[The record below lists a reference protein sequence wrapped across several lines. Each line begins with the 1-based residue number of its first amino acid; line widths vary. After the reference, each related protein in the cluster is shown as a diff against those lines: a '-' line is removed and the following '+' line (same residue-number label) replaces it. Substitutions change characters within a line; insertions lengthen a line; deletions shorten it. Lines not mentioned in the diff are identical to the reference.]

1 MAAAA
6 IAQAHVKR
14 NAESSTSS
22 SSSSSSFGS
31 ENAPS
36 HVQAIMKSKFEAAS
50 RLRQT
55 ARQQDVW
62 TMALAGAWASPDAA
76 MVYAPAVLNRRLAEM
91 FYIAR
96 ENRLKG
102 NLNLLSGLH
111 YAHLPRLEA
120 GAHNVMDDALKSAEK
135 ELLSDINAPI
145 KDIVP
150 HFAMSPLPWPGTQGA
165 AAVVDASEAFKTAG
179 LSRTQK
185 KV

>member
-1 MAAAA
+1 
-6 IAQAHVKR
+6 
-14 NAESSTSS
+14 
-22 SSSSSSFGS
+22 
-31 ENAPS
+31 
-36 HVQAIMKSKFEAAS
+36 
-50 RLRQT
+50 
-55 ARQQDVW
+55 
-62 TMALAGAWASPDAA
+62 
-76 MVYAPAVLNRRLAEM
+76 M